1 MLPSIPQWNQPI
13 VDPKTGV
20 MTPEFQR
27 FLQALLAAAAA
38 GGL

>member
-13 VDPKTGV
+13 VDPKTGQ

-27 FLQALLAAAAA
+27 FLQALMTALQAA
-38 GGL
+38 GL